1 MLMDDLVELL
11 QPYATVLF
19 LIASMYT
26 VVTLV
31 LGFFKYRT
39 LAKRLDE
46 NLWLSVPSIFS
57 TAISIANYFIA
68 DHIFAGIMLLLFGS
82 FSVVIGSIYALCKGF
97 VYVRSKIPDPEQE

>member
-1 MLMDDLVELL
+1 MHTDDFVVLL

-19 LIASMYT
+19 LILSMYT

-46 NLWLSVPSIFS
+46 NLWLSVPGIFS
-57 TAISIANYFIA
+57 AAISIANYFIA
-68 DHIFAGIMLLLFGS
+68 DHMFAGIVLLVFGA
-82 FSVVIGSIYALCKGF
+82 IATCAGTIYALWKGF

>member
-1 MLMDDLVELL
+1 MKMEDLVELL

-46 NLWLSVPSIFS
+46 NLWLSVPGIFS
-57 TAISIANYFIA
+57 VAISIANYFIE
-68 DHIFAGIMLLLFGS
+68 DRMFAAIMLLFVLVGVTFVGT
-82 FSVVIGSIYALCKGF
+82 IYAMCKGF